1 MRRSM
6 ERRSLFHRLSSWSDF
21 ESAEPEFASRV
32 RVLLESR
39 KHLTMATL
47 RRDGS
52 PRISGTEVEF
62 AGGELR
68 IGSMPGAVKALDL
81 RRDPRVAIH
90 GPTDDPPLGN
100 PAGWRGEAKIA
111 GTATEVD
118 SGTSAQ
124 RFVINIQEAVITH
137 LNETGD
143 RLVIESWSN
152 ARGHRTL
159 ERE

>member
-1 MRRSM
+1 MA
-6 ERRSLFHRLSSWSDF
+6 SWAEF
-21 ESAEPEFASRV
+21 EAANPEFASRV
-32 RVLLESR
+32 RALLAAR

-62 AGGELR
+62 ADGQLR

-90 GPTDDPPLGN
+90 GPTDDPPEGN
-100 PAGWRGEAKIA
+100 ASAWTGEAKIA
-111 GTATEVD
+111 GSAIEVE
-118 SGTSAQ
+118 SGSSAH
-124 RFVINIQEAVITH
+124 RFLIDIREAAITR
-137 LNETGD
+137 LNESGD
-143 RLVIESWSN
+143 RLVVESWTE
-152 ARGHRTL
+152 ARGYRII

>member
-1 MRRSM
+1 
-6 ERRSLFHRLSSWSDF
+6 LASWSEF
-21 ESAEPEFASRV
+21 EAAAPEFASRV
-32 RVLLESR
+32 YALLAAR

-62 AGGELR
+62 ADGQLR

-90 GPTDDPPLGN
+90 GPTDDPPEGDS
-100 PAGWRGEAKIA
+100 AGWKGEAKIA

-118 SGTSAQ
+118 SGSTAH
-124 RFVINIQEAVITH
+124 RFLIDVQEAVITH
-137 LNETGD
+137 LNEAGD
-143 RLVIESWSN
+143 RLVVESWN
-152 ARGHRTL
+152 LARGYRVFD
-159 ERE
+159 RE

>member
-1 MRRSM
+1 
-6 ERRSLFHRLSSWSDF
+6 LASWSEF
-21 ESAEPEFASRV
+21 ETAAPEFASRV
-32 RVLLESR
+32 HALLAAR

-62 AGGELR
+62 ADGQLR

-90 GPTDDPPLGN
+90 GPTDDPPEGDSD
-100 PAGWRGEAKIA
+100 GWKGEAKIA

-118 SGTSAQ
+118 SGSTAH
-124 RFVINIQEAVITH
+124 RFLIDVQEAVITH
-137 LNETGD
+137 LNEAGD
-143 RLVIESWSN
+143 RLVVESWN
-152 ARGHRTL
+152 LARGYRVFD
-159 ERE
+159 RE